1 MALTG
6 KSLVVAM
13 CLAQVCNL
21 LPHVAVPAV
30 MAQHLM
36 PPWHLSAAE
45 AGLMA
50 SAYAFGY
57 MLAVPFLTTLTD
69 RIDARLIL
77 LVGSA
82 ASGLATIAFGVF
94 ADGLLS
100 ASLIWALAG
109 IGFAGAYMPGLRAL
123 TDRLGPGDVSRSVTM
138 YTACFSL
145 GVGLSF
151 LASQLTAEYLGWRY
165 AFFLTGLGPVAMI
178 AVALAL
184 KPAKPAPRQAGL
196 LDFRSVLRNR
206 PAMGYILGYGA
217 HCFELYGI
225 RTWIVAFWGF
235 VAARNGDSAL
245 LTPITV
251 SFLVA
256 ILAMPAS
263 VLGNEA
269 AIRWGRHRAIVLVM
283 LASALVAVA
292 IGLLADASP
301 ALLLALMLL
310 YAITVPAN
318 SGALTSGMSAS
329 AEPAFRGATL
339 ALHSTVGFGLSAL
352 GRLGRRRGA
361 RCRRRALQP
370 NRLARRLPGDGRRHP
385 ARTAGVVVVARRQHA
400 TYRALSSPP
409 GRVLPLGFA
418 TSHIGTNLSVVIHV
432 RSQFSRN
439 AVFGRNHYR
448 GGF

>member
-1 MALTG
+1 MALSG
-6 KSLVVAM
+6 RPLVVAM
-13 CLAQVCNL
+13 CAAQVLNL

-36 PPWHLSAAE
+36 PPWQLSAAE

-69 RIDARLIL
+69 RVDARLVL
-77 LVGSA
+77 LAGSA

-123 TDRLGPGDVSRSVTM
+123 TDRLGPGDTSRSVTM

-151 LASQLTAEYLGWRY
+151 LASQLTAEHLGWRH
-165 AFFLTGLGPVAMI
+165 AFVLTGLGPLGMV
-178 AVALAL
+178 AVALVLAPVR
-184 KPAKPAPRQAGL
+184 PAAPPQAGL
-196 LDFRSVLRNR
+196 LDFRPVLRNR

-225 RTWIVAFWGF
+225 RTWIVAFWAF
-235 VAARNGDSAL
+235 VAARNGGSAL
-245 LTPITV
+245 LEPITV
-251 SFLVA
+251 SFIVA
-256 ILAMPAS
+256 ILAMPSS

-269 AIRWGRHRAIVLVM
+269 AIRWGRHRSIVAVM
-283 LASALVAVA
+283 LASGVLAVA
-292 IGLLADASP
+292 IGLLAGGPP

-310 YAITVPAN
+310 YAVTVPAN

-329 AEPAFRGATL
+329 AQTASRGATL

-352 GRLGRRRGA
+352 GGWAVGMALDAGGGPATPTGWLAGFLVMAAGILLGPI
-361 RCRRRALQP
+361 ALWWS
-370 NRLARRLPGDGRRHP
+370 GRK
-385 ARTAGVVVVARRQHA
+385 
-400 TYRALSSPP
+400 
-409 GRVLPLGFA
+409 
-418 TSHIGTNLSVVIHV
+418 
-432 RSQFSRN
+432 
-439 AVFGRNHYR
+439 
-448 GGF
+448 